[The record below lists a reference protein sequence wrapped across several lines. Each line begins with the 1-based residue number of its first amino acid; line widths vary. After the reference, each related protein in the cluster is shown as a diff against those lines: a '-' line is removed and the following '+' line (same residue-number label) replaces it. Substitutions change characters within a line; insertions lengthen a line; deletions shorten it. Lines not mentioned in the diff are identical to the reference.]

1 MALYKQFDKT
11 FAKRLKGYV
20 KEKANNFAVEM
31 SEDIAKAFVNQAK
44 KRLLSN
50 STPKGPEDSEKI
62 QAIADSI
69 HYTKNGNI
77 CTVVVP
83 KDAEG
88 LNMFLEYGTG
98 LEGKNA
104 VEKNGDAKKIGWD
117 YAINED
123 SYKTGSGGP
132 NQPAKQGFVFYKGDS
147 YLNYGDVHPLY
158 RHSYKY
164 VPAKVHRVE
173 VSAYTDK
180 HGVFHSSYYKTVTRH
195 EKVYEYHYYY
205 DKYALSQGIK
215 PVRYVYATRVN
226 LNRIIGQFKNKPKGY
241 IGLRRRLK
249 ELQK

>member
-44 KRLLSN
+44 KRLLSGA
-50 STPKGPEDSEKI
+50 TPRGAEDMAKVQEV
-62 QAIADSI
+62 ADSI
-69 HYTKNGNI
+69 HYTKNGNR

-83 KDAEG
+83 NDAEG

-98 LEGKNA
+98 LAGESDKNP
-104 VEKNGDAKKIGWD
+104 DAKKIGWK
-117 YAINED
+117 YAIHRD
-123 SYKTGSGGP
+123 KYQTRKAGFGG
-132 NQPAKQGFVFYKGDS
+132 AIERLGFIFQKKGS
-147 YLNYGDVHPLY
+147 YLDENDLTPVYSKKAYPINGAEKESRIITVKGYIDSRGRIVESYSKKIDSLPKAYKPL
-158 RHSYKY
+158 KD
-164 VPAKVHRVE
+164 RV
-173 VSAYTDK
+173 
-180 HGVFHSSYYKTVTRH
+180 
-195 EKVYEYHYYY
+195 
-205 DKYALSQGIK
+205 LSQGIK
-215 PVRYVYATRVN
+215 PVRYIYATRVN